1 MRRAIR
7 VIAKS
12 EGTPQDVKGTVTLSF
27 EDRFRRRV
35 RLIDDAGEAFML
47 DLAQATRFEDGDSL
61 ALDAVDGGGVLVV
74 RAALEDVV
82 DAAGLDTQHT
92 ARLAWHIGNRHTP
105 VEVLENGRLRIQYD
119 HVLAH
124 MLEGLGAT
132 LERKTA
138 PFVPEP
144 GAYDGH
150 GVAQTD
156 EIEGAA
162 HDHAHSH
169 HR

>member
-12 EGTPQDVKGTVTLSF
+12 EGTLQDVQGTVTLSF

-35 RLIDDAGEAFML
+35 RLTDDAGEAFML
-47 DLAQATRFEDGDSL
+47 DLAQATRFEDGDGL
-61 ALDAVDGGGVLVV
+61 KLDGGGVLMV

-82 DAAGLDTQHT
+82 DVTGRDTQHT

-105 VEVLENGRLRIQYD
+105 VEVLSSGQLRIQYD

-124 MLEGLGAT
+124 MLEGLDAT
-132 LERKTA
+132 LDRKTA

-144 GAYDGH
+144 GAYDNPN
-150 GVAQTD
+150 D
-156 EIEGAA
+156 GAG

>member
-7 VIAKS
+7 MIVKCEEMS
-12 EGTPQDVKGTVTLSF
+12 QDVQGTVTLSF

-35 RLIDDAGEAFML
+35 RLTDDAGEAFML
-47 DLAQATRFEDGDSL
+47 DLAQATRFEDGDGL
-61 ALDAVDGGGVLVV
+61 ALDGGGVLVV
-74 RAALEDVV
+74 RAALEDVLDV
-82 DAAGLDTQHT
+82 AGLDTQHT

-105 VEVLENGRLRIQYD
+105 VEVLKNGQLRIQYD

-124 MLEGLGAT
+124 MLEGLGSK

-144 GAYDGH
+144 GAYDNPNDGASH
-150 GVAQTD
+150 G
-156 EIEGAA
+156 
-162 HDHAHSH
+162 HAHSH
-169 HR
+169 HG

>member
-7 VIAKS
+7 VIS
-12 EGTPQDVKGTVTLSF
+12 EPDWMPAEVKGTVTLRF

-35 RLIDDAGEAFML
+35 RLVDDGGEAFML
-47 DLAQATRFEDGDSL
+47 DLPQATRFEDGNGL
-61 ALDAVDGGGVLVV
+61 ALDGGGVLLV
-74 RAALEDVV
+74 RAALEDVLDV
-82 DAAGLDTQHT
+82 AGLDTQHT

-105 VEVLENGRLRIQYD
+105 VEVLQSGHLRIRYD

-132 LERKTA
+132 LERKTE

-150 GVAQTD
+150 GTAEKNDQ
-156 EIEGAA
+156 GGSA
-162 HDHAHSH
+162 HGHAHSH
-169 HR
+169 HG

>member
-7 VIAKS
+7 VIPKA
-12 EGTPQDVKGTVTLSF
+12 EWTGQEVQGTVTLSF

-35 RLIDDAGEAFML
+35 RLVDDGGEAFML
-47 DLAQATRFEDGDSL
+47 DLAQATRFEDGDGL
-61 ALDAVDGGGVLVV
+61 ALDGGGVLAVH
-74 RAALEDVV
+74 AALEDVLDV
-82 DAAGLDTQHT
+82 AGSDTQHS

-105 VEVLENGRLRIQYD
+105 VEVLANGRLRIQYD

-150 GVAQTD
+150 GSAHTD
-156 EIEGAA
+156 ATQGAA
-162 HDHAHSH
+162 HDHAHSD

>member
-7 VIAKS
+7 VISAG
-12 EGTPQDVKGTVTLSF
+12 EGTLQDVQGAVTLSF

-35 RLIDDAGEAFML
+35 RLTDDAGEAFML
-47 DLAQATRFEDGDSL
+47 DLAQATRFEDGDGL
-61 ALDAVDGGGVLVV
+61 ALDGGGVLLV

-82 DAAGLDTQHT
+82 DVAGLDTQHT

-105 VEVLENGRLRIQYD
+105 VEVLDNGQLRIQYD

-132 LERKTA
+132 LARKTA

-144 GAYDGH
+144 GAYDNPK
-150 GVAQTD
+150 
-156 EIEGAA
+156 
-162 HDHAHSH
+162 
-169 HR
+169 

>member
-7 VIAKS
+7 VISRSDCPA
-12 EGTPQDVKGTVTLSF
+12 QDVKGTVTLRF

-35 RLIDDAGEAFML
+35 RLKDDAGEAFML
-47 DLAQATRFEDGDSL
+47 DLAQATRFEDGDGL
-61 ALDAVDGGGVLVV
+61 ALDGGGMLLV

-82 DAAGLDTQHT
+82 DVTGRDTQHT

-105 VEVLENGRLRIQYD
+105 VEVLENGQLRIQYD

-132 LERKTA
+132 LERKIA

-144 GAYDGH
+144 GAYDNPSDGAPH
-150 GVAQTD
+150 G
-156 EIEGAA
+156 
-162 HDHAHSH
+162 HAHTH
-169 HR
+169 HG

>member
-7 VIAKS
+7 VIMKA

-35 RLIDDAGEAFML
+35 RLKDDTGEAFML
-47 DLAQATRFEDGDSL
+47 DLAQATRFEDGDGL
-61 ALDAVDGGGVLVV
+61 VLDDGGMLLVH
-74 RAALEDVV
+74 AALEDVLDV
-82 DAAGLDTQHT
+82 AGLDTQHT
-92 ARLAWHIGNRHTP
+92 ARLSWHIGNRHTP
-105 VEVLENGRLRIQYD
+105 VEVLANGQLRIQYD

-144 GAYDGH
+144 GAYDGQASSSDDNLGDTAH
-150 GVAQTD
+150 G
-156 EIEGAA
+156 
-162 HDHAHSH
+162 HAHSH

>member
-7 VIAKS
+7 VIT
-12 EGTPQDVKGTVTLSF
+12 ENEWTPQDVKGTVTLSF

-35 RLIDDAGEAFML
+35 RLHDDAGEAFLL
-47 DLAQATRFEDGDSL
+47 DLAQATRFEDGDGL
-61 ALDAVDGGGVLVV
+61 VLDGGGVLLV
-74 RAALEDVV
+74 RAALEDVLDV
-82 DAAGLDTQHT
+82 AGTDTQHS

-105 VEVLENGRLRIQYD
+105 VEVLASGHLRIQYD
-119 HVLAH
+119 HVLSH

-132 LERKTA
+132 LERKKA

-150 GVAQTD
+150 GSSHAD
-156 EIEGAA
+156 ENEGAA
-162 HDHAHSH
+162 HGHTHSH
-169 HR
+169 HG

>member
-12 EGTPQDVKGTVTLSF
+12 EGTLQDVQGTVTLSF

-35 RLIDDAGEAFML
+35 RLTDDAGEAFML
-47 DLAQATRFEDGDSL
+47 DLAQATRFEDGDGL
-61 ALDAVDGGGVLVV
+61 ALDGGGMLLV

-82 DAAGLDTQHT
+82 DVTGRDTQHT

-105 VEVLENGRLRIQYD
+105 VEVLDNGQLRIQYD

-150 GVAQTD
+150 GSSSDSDLGDT
-156 EIEGAA
+156 A
-162 HDHAHSH
+162 HGHAHSP

>member
-7 VIAKS
+7 VVADTDFSTS
-12 EGTPQDVKGTVTLSF
+12 EVKGTVTLSF

-35 RLIDDAGEAFML
+35 RLTDDDGEAFML
-47 DLAQATRFEDGDSL
+47 DLPQAARFEDGNGL
-61 ALDAVDGGGVLVV
+61 ALDSGGVLLV
-74 RAALEDVV
+74 RAALEDVLDV
-82 DAAGLDTQHT
+82 TGLNTQHT

-105 VEVLENGRLRIQYD
+105 VEVLPSGLLRLQYD

-132 LERKTA
+132 LERKSA

-144 GAYDGH
+144 GAYDG
-150 GVAQTD
+150 QSST
-156 EIEGAA
+156 
-162 HDHAHSH
+162 HDDDTGGSTYGHAYSH
-169 HR
+169 HG

>member
-12 EGTPQDVKGTVTLSF
+12 ERTSQDVHGTVTLSF

-35 RLIDDAGEAFML
+35 RLTDDAGEAFLL
-47 DLAQATRFEDGDSL
+47 DLAQATRFEDGDAL
-61 ALDAVDGGGVLVV
+61 AMDGGGVLLV
-74 RAALEDVV
+74 RAAMEDVLDV
-82 DAAGLDTQHT
+82 TGKDTQHT

-105 VEVLENGRLRIQYD
+105 VEVLDNGQLRIQYD

-144 GAYDGH
+144 GAYDNPN
-150 GVAQTD
+150 D
-156 EIEGAA
+156 GAV
-162 HDHAHSH
+162 DGHAHSH
-169 HR
+169 HG